1 MGASLSTAERRILE
15 AVDDAEAGD
24 TNGRLTD
31 VVRRELGQ
39 VPGQEFRRGV
49 ASLTER
55 RLLQARVA
63 LKAGGE
69 VGQVVIERVTFLGRR
84 AIGR

>member
-24 TNGRLTD
+24 TNGHLTD

-39 VPGQEFRRGV
+39 LPGQEFRRGV
-49 ASLTER
+49 ASLAER
-55 RLLQARVA
+55 RLLEAHVAR
-63 LKAGGE
+63 KAGGV

>member
-15 AVDDAEAGD
+15 AVDDAEAID
-24 TNGRLTD
+24 TGGYLTD

-39 VPGQEFRRGV
+39 LPGQEFRRGV
-49 ASLTER
+49 ASLTDR

>member
-15 AVDDAEAGD
+15 AVDDAETDD
-24 TNGRLTD
+24 TNGHLTD

-39 VPGQEFRRGV
+39 LPGQEFRRGV
-49 ASLTER
+49 ASLTDR

>member
-24 TNGRLTD
+24 TSGHLTD
-31 VVRRELGQ
+31 VVRRELGHL
-39 VPGQEFRRGV
+39 PGQEFRRGV
-49 ASLTER
+49 ASLAER
-55 RLLQARVA
+55 RLLEARVA

>member
-15 AVDDAEAGD
+15 AVDDAETAD
-24 TNGRLTD
+24 TNGHLTD

-39 VPGQEFRRGV
+39 LPGQEFRRGV

-55 RLLQARVA
+55 RLLEAHVV
-63 LKAGGE
+63 LKAGGV

>member
-1 MGASLSTAERRILE
+1 MGAELSTSERRILE
-15 AVDDAEAGD
+15 AVDDADVADG
-24 TNGRLTD
+24 GGLLTD
-31 VVRRELGQ
+31 VVRRAVGQ
-39 VPGQEFRRGV
+39 LPGHEFRRGV

-63 LKAGGE
+63 VKAGGE